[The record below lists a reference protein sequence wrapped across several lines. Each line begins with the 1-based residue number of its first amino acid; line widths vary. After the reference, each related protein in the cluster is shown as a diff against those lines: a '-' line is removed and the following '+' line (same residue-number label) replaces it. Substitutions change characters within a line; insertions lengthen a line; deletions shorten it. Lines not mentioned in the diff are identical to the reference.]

1 MHYAPAMTD
10 SKDVTGE
17 RATLRIG
24 ELSRRVGV
32 SDHLLRAWER
42 RYGLLRPGRSEGGYR
57 LYTAADEQRVRRMLG
72 LIDEGLSPAEAARVA
87 GSDAPPGGVTAPLA
101 TADLGAL
108 ARQLEES
115 LDMMDEPTAQSVL
128 DRLFSDL
135 TVEAVLRDVL
145 VPYLQRLG
153 ARWAAGEVSVAQEHF
168 ASGVV
173 RGRLLGLARGWG
185 RGLGPHALL
194 ACPPGERHDLGLLM
208 FGIVLHRGGWRVG
221 YFGVDT
227 PLEDLLP
234 VARAAEPDLI
244 VLAASDPAHFR
255 PWSATIGEL
264 GAVAP
269 LLLGG
274 EGARHLADTFNAT
287 RPPEVLTEN
296 PVTAAER
303 LTAARL
309 RSRPEETVMHESEGD
324 TTR

>member
-1 MHYAPAMTD
+1 MLA
-10 SKDVTGE
+10 
-17 RATLRIG
+17 
-24 ELSRRVGV
+24 
-32 SDHLLRAWER
+32 LL
-42 RYGLLRPGRSEGGYR
+42 
-57 LYTAADEQRVRRMLG
+57 DQ
-72 LIDEGLSPAEAARVA
+72 GLSPAEAARVA
-87 GSDAPPGGVTAPLA
+87 GSDAPPAEEAAPPM
-101 TADLGAL
+101 TADREALG
-108 ARQLEES
+108 RRLEES
-115 LDMMDEPTAQSVL
+115 LDVMDEPTAQGVL

-145 VPYLQRLG
+145 MPYLQRLG
-153 ARWAAGEVSVAQEHF
+153 DRWAAGEVSVAQEHF

-194 ACPPGERHDLGLLM
+194 ACPPGEGHDLGLLM

-234 VARAAEPDLI
+234 VARAVEPDLV

-255 PWSATIGEL
+255 PWTAMLGEL
-264 GAVAP
+264 GTVAP

-274 EGARHLADTFNAT
+274 EGARRLAGTIDAAH
-287 RPPEVLTEN
+287 PPEVLTED

-303 LTAARL
+303 LTAARI
-309 RSRPEETVMHESEGD
+309 RGKASVPPRGD
-324 TTR
+324 SDPRD

>member
-1 MHYAPAMTD
+1 VPD
-10 SKDVTGE
+10 SQE

-32 SDHLLRAWER
+32 SDHVLRAWER
-42 RYGLLRPGRSEGGYR
+42 RYGLLHPERSEGGYR
-57 LYTAADEQRVRRMLG
+57 LYTEADEQRVRRMVG
-72 LIDEGLSPAEAARVA
+72 LLDEGLSPAEAARVA
-87 GSDAPPGGVTAPLA
+87 ASPSVSRAGPPA
-101 TADLGAL
+101 TATTGELPQ
-108 ARQLEES
+108 RLEQS
-115 LDMMDEPTAQSVL
+115 LDDMDEPAAQAVL

-145 VPYLQRLG
+145 LPYLQRLG
-153 ARWAAGEVSVAQEHF
+153 DRWATGEISVAQEHF

-173 RGRLLGLARGWG
+173 RSRLLGLARGWG
-185 RGLGPHALL
+185 SGLGPHALL

-234 VARAAEPDLI
+234 VARRAEPDLV
-244 VLAASDPAHFR
+244 VLAASDPAHFHT
-255 PWSATIGEL
+255 SAEPISQL

-274 EGARHLADTFNAT
+274 QGARQLAAMGDPAN
-287 RPPEVLTEN
+287 PVDVLLTDD

-303 LTAARL
+303 LIATPFRG
-309 RSRPEETVMHESEGD
+309 RSS
-324 TTR
+324 